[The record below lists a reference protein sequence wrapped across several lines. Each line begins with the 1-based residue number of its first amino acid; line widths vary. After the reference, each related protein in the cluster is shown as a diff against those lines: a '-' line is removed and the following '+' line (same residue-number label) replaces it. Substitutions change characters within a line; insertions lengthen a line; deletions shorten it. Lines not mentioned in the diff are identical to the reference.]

1 MQFDTGKEKTRIKK
15 GNRQKHMDEPT
26 TSESSVKSKYMVDVM
41 IPPECLDDDGE
52 CEHNRHSD
60 KQEQNP
66 V

>member
-1 MQFDTGKEKTRIKK
+1 
-15 GNRQKHMDEPT
+15 MDEPT